1 VNEENHFEMKCGVLI
16 AVFAAI
22 MAVSDMFAGKY
33 GDDEIKYINEK
44 SSSYMWYQAKSI
56 RETVTEG
63 QKSLIDTLINAKV
76 IQGDTQSLLKT
87 HTALIE
93 KDIARYK
100 KEKKEI
106 LLGSAKVG
114 KANWAQ
120 DVEGELGKVIGALEY
135 QEKIGIL
142 GRAGDQFDLSSLFFQ
157 MCLVMGAIS
166 LVIKKEKLQNVFF
179 YVMVTLGVAGT
190 GFAVAA
196 LRIAVGSEI

>member
-1 VNEENHFEMKCGVLI
+1 MNEENRFEMKCGVLI

-33 GDDEIKYINEK
+33 GDDEIKFINEK

-56 RETVTEG
+56 RETVKEG
-63 QKSLIDTLINAKV
+63 QKDLIETLVNAQV
-76 IQGDTQSLLKT
+76 IKGDTQSLLKA
-87 HTALIE
+87 HTAVIE

-114 KANWAQ
+114 EANWAQ
-120 DVEGELGKVIGALEY
+120 DVEGKLGKVTGALEY
-135 QEKIGIL
+135 QEKIEIL
-142 GRAGDQFDLSSLFFQ
+142 GQAGDQFDLSSLFFQ

-166 LVIKKEKLQNVFF
+166 LVIKKERLQNAFF

-190 GFAVAA
+190 GFAMAA
-196 LRIAVGSEI
+196 LRIAMRSEG